1 MDSFEVVVKGRLS
14 EALIRGTWTELIDCK
29 NGTSRLLASDFGQLR
44 LHTLLE
50 LFGDLSI
57 EIISVNTINPALV
70 AG

>member
-1 MDSFEVVVKGRLS
+1 MDSFEVVVKGRLTES
-14 EALIRGTWTELIDCK
+14 LIRGTCTELIACQ

-50 LFGDLSI
+50 LFGDLNI
-57 EIISVNTINPALV
+57 EIVSINTITPALV